1 MIKKALEHISEE
13 LAFALGLD
21 DSEIH
26 LDSLLKLQ
34 EKKEQGLVLSLL
46 NVEQEHTLKNSPHF
60 SRQNNQVVYKEP
72 PVYLNLNILL
82 AFEFGN
88 YGTSLQQLSRTVEY
102 FQGQK
107 WFSAENER
115 SANLFPE
122 GLEKMIL
129 DLQEMNFEQMNHI
142 WGVAGGAHFPS
153 LMYKV
158 RLLKIQ
164 SEDEIAG
171 PEIDTIQ
178 LESGLKGR

>member
-34 EKKEQGLVLSLL
+34 EKKEQGLVISLL
-46 NVEQEHTLKNSPHF
+46 NVEQEHTLKNTPNFNRKNS
-60 SRQNNQVVYKEP
+60 QVFYKEP

-88 YGTSLQQLSRTVEY
+88 YGKSLQRLSQTVEY

-107 WFSAENER
+107 WFSPENER
-115 SANLFPE
+115 SANPFPE
-122 GLEKMIL
+122 GLERMIL
-129 DLQEMNFEQMNHI
+129 NLQEMSFEQMNHI
-142 WGVAGGAHFPS
+142 WSIGGGAHFPS
-153 LMYKV
+153 VMYKV

-164 SEDEIAG
+164 SDDEIEG

-178 LESGLKGR
+178 LESGLREH